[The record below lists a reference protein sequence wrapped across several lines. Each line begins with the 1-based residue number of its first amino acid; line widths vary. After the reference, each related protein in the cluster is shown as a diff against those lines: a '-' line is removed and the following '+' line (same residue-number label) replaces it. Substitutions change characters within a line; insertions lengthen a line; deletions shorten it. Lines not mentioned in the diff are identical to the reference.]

1 MLLIKKIAVY
11 INIVNCSL
19 IKYFAKELTRNGIN
33 LTPEQYLVMDILWDA
48 EVMSQQ
54 AIADIIQK
62 DKNSVTKFIDSLEK
76 KGLVYRQVN
85 KTDRRVNNIVV
96 SEEGMKLKARTTEV
110 AIGMM
115 RNVLKNIKEE
125 DLMALDKV
133 MNQIKENID
142 EAEKGGLAI
151 SSQPSAISG
160 QQSVE
165 TR

>member
-96 SEEGMKLKARTTEV
+96 SEEGMKLKVKTTEV

-115 RNVLKNIKEE
+115 RNVLKNIK
-125 DLMALDKV
+125 
-133 MNQIKENID
+133 
-142 EAEKGGLAI
+142 
-151 SSQPSAISG
+151 
-160 QQSVE
+160 QSKK
-165 TR
+165 TKLFAKNL

>member
-19 IKYFAKELTRNGIN
+19 IKYFAKELSRNDIN

-96 SEEGMKLKARTTEV
+96 SEEGMKLKAKTTEV

-115 RNVLKNIKEE
+115 RNVLKDIKEE

-142 EAEKGGLAI
+142 EVEKE
-151 SSQPSAISG
+151 
-160 QQSVE
+160 VE
-165 TR
+165 S

>member
-19 IKYFAKELTRNGIN
+19 IKYFAKELSRNDIN

-48 EVMSQQ
+48 EVLSQQ

-85 KTDRRVNNIVV
+85 KVDRRVNNIVV
-96 SEEGMKLKARTTEV
+96 SEEGMKLKTRTTEV
-110 AIGMM
+110 AINMM
-115 RNVLKNIKEE
+115 RNVLKDIKEE
-125 DLMALDKV
+125 DLVAFDKV
-133 MNQIKENID
+133 MNQIKGNID
-142 EAEKGGLAI
+142 
-151 SSQPSAISG
+151 SQMEPNS
-160 QQSVE
+160 
-165 TR
+165 

>member
-19 IKYFAKELTRNGIN
+19 IKYFAKELTRNDIN

-96 SEEGMKLKARTTEV
+96 SEEGMKLKVKTTEV

-142 EAEKGGLAI
+142 EAEKEA
-151 SSQPSAISG
+151 
-160 QQSVE
+160 
-165 TR
+165 

>member
-1 MLLIKKIAVY
+1 MSNEIEKLTKILNESN
-11 INIVNCSL
+11 NIVFFGGAGVSTESNIPDFRS
-19 IKYFAKELTRNGIN
+19 TNGLWNEKLQIN

-125 DLMALDKV
+125 DLMVLDKV

-142 EAEKGGLAI
+142 EAGKEA
-151 SSQPSAISG
+151 
-160 QQSVE
+160 
-165 TR
+165 

>member
-96 SEEGMKLKARTTEV
+96 SEEGMKLKVKTTEV

-142 EAEKGGLAI
+142 EAEKEA
-151 SSQPSAISG
+151 
-160 QQSVE
+160 
-165 TR
+165 

>member
-11 INIVNCSL
+11 INIINCSL
-19 IKYFAKELTRNGIN
+19 IKYFAKELSRNDIN

-48 EVMSQQ
+48 EVLSQQ

-110 AIGMM
+110 AISMM

-125 DLMALDKV
+125 DLIALDNV

-142 EAEKGGLAI
+142 KANEEI
-151 SSQPSAISG
+151 ES
-160 QQSVE
+160 
-165 TR
+165 

>member
-19 IKYFAKELTRNGIN
+19 IKYFAKELSRNDIN

-48 EVMSQQ
+48 EVLSQQ

-85 KTDRRVNNIVV
+85 KKDRRVNNIVV
-96 SEEGMKLKARTTEV
+96 SEEGMKLKAKTTEV

-115 RNVLKNIKEE
+115 RNVLKDIKEE
-125 DLMALDKV
+125 DLVAF
-133 MNQIKENID
+133 
-142 EAEKGGLAI
+142 
-151 SSQPSAISG
+151 
-160 QQSVE
+160 
-165 TR
+165 

>member
-96 SEEGMKLKARTTEV
+96 SEEGMKLKVKTTEV

-142 EAEKGGLAI
+142 EAEKE
-151 SSQPSAISG
+151 
-160 QQSVE
+160 VE
-165 TR
+165 N

>member
-11 INIVNCSL
+11 INIINCSL
-19 IKYFAKELTRNGIN
+19 IKYFAKELNRNDIN

-48 EVMSQQ
+48 EVLSQQ

-115 RNVLKNIKEE
+115 RNVLKDIKEE
-125 DLMALDKV
+125 DLIAFDKV
-133 MNQIKENID
+133 MKQIKDNLDKANEGI
-142 EAEKGGLAI
+142 E
-151 SSQPSAISG
+151 S
-160 QQSVE
+160 
-165 TR
+165 

>member
-19 IKYFAKELTRNGIN
+19 IKYFAKELSRNDIN

-142 EAEKGGLAI
+142 EAEKEA
-151 SSQPSAISG
+151 
-160 QQSVE
+160 
-165 TR
+165 

>member
-19 IKYFAKELTRNGIN
+19 IKYFAKELSRNDIN

-115 RNVLKNIKEE
+115 RNVLNNIKEE
-125 DLMALDKV
+125 DLIALDNV

-142 EAEKGGLAI
+142 KADEKI
-151 SSQPSAISG
+151 
-160 QQSVE
+160 E
-165 TR
+165 N

>member
-125 DLMALDKV
+125 DLIALDNV

-142 EAEKGGLAI
+142 EAEKEA
-151 SSQPSAISG
+151 
-160 QQSVE
+160 
-165 TR
+165 

>member
-19 IKYFAKELTRNGIN
+19 IKYFATELTRNGIN

-142 EAEKGGLAI
+142 L
-151 SSQPSAISG
+151 SSNS
-160 QQSVE
+160 
-165 TR
+165 

>member
-115 RNVLKNIKEE
+115 RNVLKKIKEE

-133 MNQIKENID
+133 MNQIKEYID
-142 EAEKGGLAI
+142 EAEKEA
-151 SSQPSAISG
+151 
-160 QQSVE
+160 
-165 TR
+165 

>member
-19 IKYFAKELTRNGIN
+19 IKYFAKELSRNDIN

-48 EVMSQQ
+48 EVLSQQ

-85 KTDRRVNNIVV
+85 KKDRRVNNIVV
-96 SEEGMKLKARTTEV
+96 SEEGMKLKAKTTEV
-110 AIGMM
+110 AISMM

-133 MNQIKENID
+133 MNQIKDNID
-142 EAEKGGLAI
+142 KADEEI
-151 SSQPSAISG
+151 
-160 QQSVE
+160 E
-165 TR
+165 N

>member
-11 INIVNCSL
+11 INIINCSL
-19 IKYFAKELTRNGIN
+19 IKYFAKELNRNDIN

-48 EVMSQQ
+48 EVLSQQ

-115 RNVLKNIKEE
+115 RNVLKDIKEE
-125 DLMALDKV
+125 DLIAFDKV
-133 MNQIKENID
+133 MNQIKDNID
-142 EAEKGGLAI
+142 KANEGIE
-151 SSQPSAISG
+151 S
-160 QQSVE
+160 
-165 TR
+165 

>member
-19 IKYFAKELTRNGIN
+19 IKYFAKELSRNDIN

-62 DKNSVTKFIDSLEK
+62 DKNSVTKFIYSLEK

-85 KTDRRVNNIVV
+85 KADRRVNNIVV

-115 RNVLKNIKEE
+115 RNVLNNIK
-125 DLMALDKV
+125 
-133 MNQIKENID
+133 
-142 EAEKGGLAI
+142 
-151 SSQPSAISG
+151 
-160 QQSVE
+160 
-165 TR
+165 

>member
-96 SEEGMKLKARTTEV
+96 SEEGMKLKAKTTEV

-115 RNVLKNIKEE
+115 RNVLKDIKEE

-133 MNQIKENID
+133 MNQIKKNID
-142 EAEKGGLAI
+142 EAEKEA
-151 SSQPSAISG
+151 
-160 QQSVE
+160 
-165 TR
+165 

>member
-19 IKYFAKELTRNGIN
+19 IKYFAKELSRNDIN

-115 RNVLKNIKEE
+115 RNVLKDIKEE

-142 EAEKGGLAI
+142 L
-151 SSQPSAISG
+151 SSNS
-160 QQSVE
+160 
-165 TR
+165 

>member
-19 IKYFAKELTRNGIN
+19 IKYFAKELNRNDIN

-48 EVMSQQ
+48 EVLSQQ

-85 KTDRRVNNIVV
+85 KEDRRVNNIVV

-115 RNVLKNIKEE
+115 RNVLNNIKEE
-125 DLMALDKV
+125 DLMVLDKV

-142 EAEKGGLAI
+142 
-151 SSQPSAISG
+151 SQM
-160 QQSVE
+160 
-165 TR
+165 

>member
-19 IKYFAKELTRNGIN
+19 IKYFAKELTRNDIN

-96 SEEGMKLKARTTEV
+96 SEEGMKLKAKTTEV

-142 EAEKGGLAI
+142 EAEKEA
-151 SSQPSAISG
+151 
-160 QQSVE
+160 
-165 TR
+165 